1 MKKKIILI
9 GIFLTAAV
17 IIGLILKQS
26 GSAVQ
31 VELARVTR
39 GDIEEYVEEKG
50 VLMLEEETSI
60 YSAASGRI
68 IQVGKKAGEA
78 VKAGEVLAK
87 MDNADLSLQ
96 IKGLEAQKLSITAG
110 YNEAKSP
117 ADEEISRLRAQ
128 LRSAEANYE
137 ESKRLAENNKT
148 LYEAGAISLDTY
160 KSSVLIMTDAEY
172 SLEAAKSSLALAEK
186 GASEY
191 VRKQYE
197 AQLSE
202 VEAKIDQ
209 LRLKAEEMVIKSP
222 IDGMVLA
229 VEIKEGN
236 IVQPGTILFEVGSS
250 KGSYIES
257 NVLIEDIA
265 GIEPGSEVRIE
276 DEDLGIGN
284 VRGTVRKIHPKAIS
298 IMSDLGIEQKRIKV
312 EINIEDTLE
321 GLRPG
326 SDMTVKIIRKSSED
340 TLIIDEKAVFDY
352 QGKDHVFVNEGGTAK
367 LRAIEKGIESD
378 EMVEVLKGLK
388 EGEEIILSPD
398 ETLEDGRKIK
408 SKEA

>member
-117 ADEEISRLRAQ
+117 ADEEISKMRAQ

-209 LRLKAEEMVIKSP
+209 LRLKAEEMLIKSP

-352 QGKDHVFVNEGGTAK
+352 QGKDHVFVNEGGTVK

>member
-31 VELARVTR
+31 VELARVIR